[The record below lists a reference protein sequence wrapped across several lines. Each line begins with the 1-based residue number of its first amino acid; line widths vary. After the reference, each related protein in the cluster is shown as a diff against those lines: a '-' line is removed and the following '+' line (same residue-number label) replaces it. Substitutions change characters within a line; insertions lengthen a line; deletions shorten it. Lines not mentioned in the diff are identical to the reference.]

1 MSLKTALQS
10 TIRGE
15 VYDDPSH
22 LDTASRDASLFEIKP
37 KIVVAPKDAA
47 DIGSL
52 IRYVSEHTDQKLSL
66 TARSAGTDMSGG
78 PLSQSIVLDML
89 PHFSEMGE
97 IGKDYAVTQP
107 GVYYR
112 DFEKATLKKKLLLPC
127 YTASRELNTVGG
139 MVANNSAGEKT
150 LAYGKTDRYVREL
163 YVVFADG
170 KEYLVRPLTKKEL
183 EAKIAQGN
191 YEGNLYRRLYEL
203 IESNYEMIQAAR
215 PKVSKNSAGYYLW
228 NVWDRET
235 GIFDLTKLI
244 TGSQGTLGIITK
256 MKLGLVK
263 PKPHSRML
271 VIFLK
276 NLNDLGGLVND
287 VLAFKP
293 ESFESYDDHTL
304 KLAMRFG
311 PEMAKAMGSNIVS
324 LSLSFI
330 PEGLALLRFGSLPK
344 LVLMAEFTA
353 ATSKEAES
361 QVAAAQEALRPRHL
375 TTLITH
381 SEEQGRKYWTVRRES
396 FNLLRKHIKGKH
408 TAPFI
413 DDVCVLPAQLPEF
426 LPALSAIMSHY
437 KLVYTVAGHI
447 GDANFHIIPLMDL
460 EDPETKEIIPKL
472 SREVYDLVI
481 QYGGSITGEHNDGL
495 IRTPFLMDMFGCDVY
510 NLFVETKKIFD
521 PLGIFNPGKKV
532 HGNLK
537 WALKHFVN
545 DSHIKGD
552 SARWTVK
559 EPAGQSVLAHS

>member
-1 MSLKTALQS
+1 MSLKTTLQS
-10 TIRGE
+10 IVRGE

-22 LDTASRDASLFEIKP
+22 LDRASRDASLFEIKP
-37 KIVVAPKDAA
+37 KLVVAPKDVA
-47 DIGSL
+47 DIGAL
-52 IRYVSEHTDQKLSL
+52 IRYASEHTDQKLSL

-89 PHFSEMGE
+89 PHFSIMGE
-97 IGKDYAVTQP
+97 VGKDYAITQP

-112 DFEKATLKKKLLLPC
+112 DFERVTLKKKLLLPC

-150 LAYGKTDRYVREL
+150 LAYGKTDQYVREL
-163 YVVFADG
+163 NVVFADG

-183 EAKIAQGN
+183 EAKMAQGN
-191 YEGNLYRRLYEL
+191 YEGNLYKRLFEL

-228 NVWDRET
+228 NVWNRET

-244 TGSQGTLGIITK
+244 TGSQGTLAIITK
-256 MKLGLVK
+256 IKLGLVK

-276 NLNDLGGLVND
+276 NLDDLGGLVND

-311 PEMAKAMGSNIVS
+311 PEMAKAMGTNIVS
-324 LSLSFI
+324 LSFSFI
-330 PEGLALLRFGSLPK
+330 PEGLALLKFGSLPK

-353 ATSKEAES
+353 TTSKEAEK

-375 TTLITH
+375 STLITH

-426 LPALSAIMSHY
+426 LPALNEIMSHY

-447 GDANFHIIPLMDL
+447 GDANFHIIPLMNL
-460 EDPETKEIIPKL
+460 EDPATKEIIPKL

-545 DSHIKGD
+545 DSHIRGD